1 MTIIF
6 LLSSLYAFTDYLR
19 VDRIVYTGQIKEAAV
34 GAPKVTNPYQS
45 LNQTEKNL
53 SQLLFSSLIR
63 NLRIENGEIKYDFGL
78 AQKIETNSSFS
89 EIKITLVDN
98 AEFSNGTNITSADII
113 HSLQL
118 SPNEK
123 NFQEEIVDEKTV
135 LLKFKNQTSQEIYK
149 NLNVLT
155 QPIVS
160 RDENFSETYSTNLIT
175 SGFYRIRK
183 IKKDNEGNI
192 MSVELAR
199 FQNGEQKLP
208 YIKKYFFYIY
218 PDESSALSDLQSKEV
233 NLLSGVSGQIVSKI
247 KDDKTLKVIESKLS
261 NNFAIFLNQNRN
273 QHLRDSEFRQILS
286 EAIDRD
292 QLVNQTLGGYAVP
305 MKNILG
311 ENSKNQNLETLQ
323 NKIIS
328 NKDNGLFFENGVLY
342 GGQKTASSTK
352 EREVVKI
359 SITTINNKEL
369 VDTANF
375 VANSWKKLGVE
386 TEIRTIDRS
395 QLQQVV
401 KERDFDTLLFGF
413 STKDYSDYY
422 SFFHSE
428 ERTFPR
434 LNIANYASKKADA
447 ILNNLKSEKDFKKKA
462 ELLSD
467 LSKELSEDTPI
478 ILLYKP
484 LKLLI
489 KLFLPHIS
497 CL

>member
-1 MTIIF
+1 MQKISSLIKKLDITVRYFLSPREILFLCFLVLMTIIF
-6 LLSSLYAFTDYLR
+6 LLSSLHAFTDYLR

-208 YIKKYFFYIY
+208 YIKK
-218 PDESSALSDLQSKEV
+218 
-233 NLLSGVSGQIVSKI
+233 
-247 KDDKTLKVIESKLS
+247 
-261 NNFAIFLNQNRN
+261 
-273 QHLRDSEFRQILS
+273 
-286 EAIDRD
+286 
-292 QLVNQTLGGYAVP
+292 
-305 MKNILG
+305 
-311 ENSKNQNLETLQ
+311 
-323 NKIIS
+323 
-328 NKDNGLFFENGVLY
+328 
-342 GGQKTASSTK
+342 
-352 EREVVKI
+352 
-359 SITTINNKEL
+359 
-369 VDTANF
+369 
-375 VANSWKKLGVE
+375 
-386 TEIRTIDRS
+386 
-395 QLQQVV
+395 
-401 KERDFDTLLFGF
+401 
-413 STKDYSDYY
+413 
-422 SFFHSE
+422 
-428 ERTFPR
+428 
-434 LNIANYASKKADA
+434 
-447 ILNNLKSEKDFKKKA
+447 
-462 ELLSD
+462 
-467 LSKELSEDTPI
+467 
-478 ILLYKP
+478 
-484 LKLLI
+484 
-489 KLFLPHIS
+489 
-497 CL
+497 